1 MADESAAK
9 AEQTPAEEDTVS
21 ADAEANEPLPCLAH
35 KPTTLPEDFNMAVP
49 DEVESKQEEP
59 EEAQV
64 DESSALEDSRE
75 VIPPHA

>member
-1 MADESAAK
+1 M
-9 AEQTPAEEDTVS
+9 S

-49 DEVESKQEEP
+49 DEESKQEEP
-59 EEAQV
+59 QAN
-64 DESSALEDSRE
+64 ESEISSVVLDDSNE